1 MENNLSVL
9 ENKVNIFTDK
19 MAYIKIENDSQN
31 IVASNILKSIKELEK
46 EIDSQEKEITK
57 PINDSLK
64 KIRLQFKPI
73 KDKLYYFKNLIS
85 KKMIEYNMLETER
98 KRIELERAKASEL
111 EQKKQALNNA
121 TNELEKASIKEDIV
135 DIVCNEIE
143 VPKTNIKTDKTTTF
157 FKTLKKYRVFDLSII
172 PREFLCL
179 DDGAVKTAINAGVE
193 KIDGIEIYEE
203 KIIVSR

>member
-85 KKMIEYNMLETER
+85 KKMIEYNMLETEM

-121 TNELEKASIKEDIV
+121 TNELEKA
-135 DIVCNEIE
+135 
-143 VPKTNIKTDKTTTF
+143 
-157 FKTLKKYRVFDLSII
+157 
-172 PREFLCL
+172 
-179 DDGAVKTAINAGVE
+179 
-193 KIDGIEIYEE
+193 
-203 KIIVSR
+203 